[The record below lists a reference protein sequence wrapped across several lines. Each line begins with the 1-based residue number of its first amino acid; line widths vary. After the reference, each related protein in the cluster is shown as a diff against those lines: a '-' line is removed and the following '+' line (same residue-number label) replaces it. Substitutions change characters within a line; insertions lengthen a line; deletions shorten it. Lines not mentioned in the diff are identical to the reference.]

1 MIIYPLCKINI
12 GLNIVEKRADGFHNL
27 ETVFYPIT
35 QWRDKLVIDRGEGVD
50 TFSSEPAY
58 LTADPEDN
66 LCMRAVRLLQKD
78 FDIHGVQMNLQKQ
91 IPTGA
96 GLGGGSSDAA
106 AVLCALNELY
116 HLSLTDEQLESYAA
130 QLGSDVA
137 FFVKST
143 PVYATGR
150 GEVMQPIR
158 LDLSH
163 KVITVVHPNFS
174 ISTKEAYAG
183 VTPKPSSYS
192 LLDAVKKPV
201 EEWKYLIHNDFEDTL
216 FVKYP
221 LLQKIKDDMYAQG
234 ADYVSL
240 SGSGSA
246 MYAIGDRKFF

>member
-1 MIIYPLCKINI
+1 MVIYPLCKINI

-35 QWRDKLVIDRGEGVD
+35 QWRDTLVIDRGEGAD
-50 TFSSEPAY
+50 TFTSEPAN
-58 LTADPEDN
+58 LTLNPEDN

-78 FDIHGVQMNLQKQ
+78 FAISGVQMQLQKQ

-116 HLSLTDEQLESYAA
+116 HLSLTHDQLESYAA

-150 GEVMQPIR
+150 GEVMQPID
-158 LDLSH
+158 LDLSN
-163 KVITVVHPNFS
+163 KVITVIHPGFS

-183 VTPKPSSYS
+183 VTPKPSNYS
-192 LLDAVKKPV
+192 LLEAVKRPV
-201 EEWKYLIHNDFEDTL
+201 PEWKNVIHNDFEDSL

-221 LLQKIKDDMYAQG
+221 VLQHMKDDFYAQG
-234 ADYVSL
+234 AEYVSL

-246 MYAIGDRKFF
+246 MYAIGDRKF